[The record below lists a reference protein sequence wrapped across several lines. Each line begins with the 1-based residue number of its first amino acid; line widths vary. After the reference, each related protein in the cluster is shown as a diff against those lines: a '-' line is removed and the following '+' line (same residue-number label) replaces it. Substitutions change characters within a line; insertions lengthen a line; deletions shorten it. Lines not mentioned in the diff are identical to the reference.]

1 MEQEQKQ
8 CVELK
13 LGEQLTG
20 LSPTVC
26 RRAIYEL
33 RLADKTLGGEDR
45 TLRLPTYC
53 FALILFLEKQTGVHT
68 MNLSSYNGDNHRS
81 LDNFLEQCEGFLD
94 TVEGVY
100 LDCGHIP
107 PEDDILNRVFNKN
120 DVPPLTPRAIR
131 MLAKKTEP

>member
-8 CVELK
+8 CAELK

-33 RLADKTLGGEDR
+33 RLVDKTLGGKGR
-45 TLRLPTYC
+45 TFKLPTYC

-68 MNLSSYNGDNHRS
+68 MNLSSCNGDDHRS
-81 LDNFLEQCEGFLD
+81 LDNFLEQCQGFLD
-94 TVEGVY
+94 TVEGAY
-100 LDCGHIP
+100 LDCDHIP
-107 PEDDILNRVFNKN
+107 PEDDILDRVFNK
-120 DVPPLTPRAIR
+120 DDAPPLTPRAIR
-131 MLAKKTEP
+131 MMTKKTKP